1 MNAGF
6 YLFFINLSK
15 IFFIFLNMVFIKLT
29 HLGLFDF
36 LKNKIFQLFYWGL
49 LLRPS
54 TFLNW
59 IL

>member
-6 YLFFINLSK
+6 YLFFINFPK

-36 LKNKIFQLFYWGL
+36 LKNKIFQLF
-49 LLRPS
+49 LLRFAFKAFNLS
-54 TFLNW
+54 
-59 IL
+59 